1 MEQYKSNDCR
11 VIEKI
16 KKAGFES
23 IDDFVKAN
31 VHYLSEEKQ
40 KLFYGVIGFAENGYN
55 SKALRKTNYES
66 KY

>member
-1 MEQYKSNDCR
+1 VKHYKSKDCR
-11 VIEKI
+11 VIEKV
-16 KKAGFES
+16 KEAGFDS

-55 SKALRKTNYES
+55 SKVPRKINYES